1 MVNTTRNS
9 SKREKSPMI
18 YLVLNETPEGREM
31 IRLYYEWSTALVK
44 AMEGNEEFK
53 EEVKE
58 MIGGLLQLVIEEVE

>member
-1 MVNTTRNS
+1 
-9 SKREKSPMI
+9 MI

-53 EEVKE
+53 EDVKE
-58 MIGGLLQLVIEEVE
+58 LIGGLLQLVTEEVE

>member
-31 IRLYYEWSTALVK
+31 IRLYYEWSPALVK

-53 EEVKE
+53 EEV
-58 MIGGLLQLVIEEVE
+58 